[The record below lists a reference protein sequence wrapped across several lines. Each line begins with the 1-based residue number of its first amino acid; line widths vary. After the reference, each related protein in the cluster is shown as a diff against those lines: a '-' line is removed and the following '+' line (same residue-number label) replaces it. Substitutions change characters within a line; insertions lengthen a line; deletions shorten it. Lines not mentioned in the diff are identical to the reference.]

1 MLKILLKLDIGICK
15 ILKLDI
21 RMEQAMNK
29 YLYVETKTV
38 YGSEKLVY
46 PKCERSQV
54 LANEDVGTKTLTEK
68 HMNLIKKL
76 GYEFRPRWTKDLD
89 VNVVN
94 LSDYEGDLPTWFKP
108 HELETKE

>member
-1 MLKILLKLDIGICK
+1 
-15 ILKLDI
+15 
-21 RMEQAMNK
+21 MNK

-38 YGSEKLVY
+38 YGTELVY

-54 LANEDVGTKTLTEK
+54 LAKLCGTKTLTEK

-108 HELETKE
+108 HELEKEIKNAK